1 MEASVMIGLRLV
13 MFSTWDSKAQKEADL
28 MVAEKIGAALELQL
42 RAITGGLGAT
52 PYSAMSKSTAHYRKA
67 VSSNRRRLTKNYDSK
82 AS

>member
-1 MEASVMIGLRLV
+1 MVIGLRSV
-13 MFSTWDSKAQKEADL
+13 MFTTWDLKAQKEAEL

-67 VSSNRRRLTKNYDSK
+67 VSSNRRRLAKIYGFK
-82 AS
+82 A